1 MSPLEKKKIEAN
13 ILRAQAMIA
22 EYEVKK
28 MERLEDIQRMDDQI
42 KLQNSLIEDHK
53 KTLNQGDKN
62 V

>member
-13 ILRAQAMIA
+13 ILRAQSMIA

-28 MERLEDIQRMDDQI
+28 MERMEDIQRMDEQI
-42 KLQNSLIEDHK
+42 KMQVSLIEDHK
-53 KTLNQGDKN
+53 KTLNQGAKN